1 MSPDFIFL
9 AKDCWCYNLLQPT
22 GYMVQFRAS
31 IRVLKIV
38 VFHQGVLVLHLASAK
53 RTWFGFT
60 LLARPEHEYWLETVL
75 VVIRIVHNFAQKN
88 EEM

>member
-1 MSPDFIFL
+1 
-9 AKDCWCYNLLQPT
+9 
-22 GYMVQFRAS
+22 MVQFRAS
-31 IRVLKIV
+31 IRVLKLV

-60 LLARPEHEYWLETVL
+60 LLARPDHEYWLETVL
-75 VVIRIVHNFAQKN
+75 VVIRIVHNFAQNN